1 MQQRKLL
8 QPKLDSVSVVRNV
21 ADMKTHKKTPLFR
34 QFGGLNSAVAA
45 LMLAVPTAGFAA
57 EPGYLQTL
65 LAGTAAGSWVKAS
78 TGGAGSYSSAWGSD
92 IGEGSGGPQSIVS
105 AWSSFAWDS
114 NSNNLLLWG
123 GGHANYGGNEM
134 YVWNGAGAKAGQWT
148 RGSLASALTQVNR
161 VVPGDLPNTTQ
172 VDVRH
177 YFVTDKAAPQSAHT
191 YDNNVF
197 LANNNMFMTF
207 GGATYDSGYGFE
219 TLNSDGQ
226 TGRRAG
232 AWMWDPTKANANL
245 TGGISG
251 SANNSAAAGG
261 NMWTNRIGS
270 VAAGSDNGSGN
281 HVNGTT
287 AYRKEGA
294 GGLTDVVYVTM
305 ATNCSGCGNW
315 NSLYRYEV
323 GDVRNG
329 GLDKVTRVGFS
340 GATDELGVSAGQ
352 SAATLDTVHNLYV
365 HTTAN
370 YGGVGASGVDLG
382 VWDLSASAMALGELN
397 YNKAIKLKLDNGT
410 AFVMTDKFGI
420 DFNAAT
426 GKYVLWDGTVGGAV
440 WETEAQFDSAG
451 KLMSEWTVHQ
461 TGGGSSPLGA
471 LDVEAYNG
479 VLGKWKYIED
489 LGAFVALDRYSEL
502 TGNADVW
509 LYKPAAAVPEPG
521 TYALMLAGLA
531 AVGWRARRHARG

>member
-1 MQQRKLL
+1 MKLRTDTRASRHISRL
-8 QPKLDSVSVVRNV
+8 SL
-21 ADMKTHKKTPLFR
+21 AA
-34 QFGGLNSAVAA
+34 SALVFS
-45 LMLAVPTAGFAA
+45 LPTAGLAA
-57 EPGYLQTL
+57 DASYLQTL

-78 TGGAGSYSSAWGSD
+78 TDGAGSYRAAWGND
-92 IGEGSGGPQSIVS
+92 IGTGSGGPASIVS
-105 AWSSFAWDS
+105 AWSSFAWDTK
-114 NSNNLLLWG
+114 SNNLLLWG

-148 RGSLASALTQVNR
+148 RGSLASELTQVDR
-161 VVPGDLPNTTQ
+161 VVPGDAAGTTQ
-172 VDVRH
+172 IDVRH
-177 YFVTDKAAPQSAHT
+177 YFVTDRAAPQSAHT

-207 GGATYDSGYGFE
+207 GGASYDSGYGFE
-219 TLNSDGQ
+219 TLNADGA
-226 TGRRAG
+226 TARRAG

-245 TGGISG
+245 TGGVGG

-270 VAAGSDNGSGN
+270 LAAGSDNGSGN

-305 ATNCSGCGNW
+305 ATDCSGCGNW

-340 GATDELGVSAGQ
+340 GAGGAPTGFGVAAGQ
-352 SAATLDTVHNLYV
+352 SAATLDSLHNLYV
-365 HTTAN
+365 HTTT
-370 YGGVGASGVDLG
+370 YGDTDLG
-382 VWDLSASAMALGELN
+382 VWDLSASAMALGEMN
-397 YNKAIKLKLDNGT
+397 YNKAIQLKLADGS
-410 AFVMTDKFGI
+410 AFQMTENFGI

-440 WETEAQFDSAG
+440 WETQAQFDSAG
-451 KLMSEWTVHQ
+451 NLKSEWTVRQ
-461 TGGGSSPLGA
+461 LGGGSAPLGA
-471 LDVEAYNG
+471 LGLTDYNG
-479 VLGKWKYIED
+479 VLGKWKYVED
-489 LGAFVALDRYSEL
+489 LGAFVALDRFNEV

-531 AVGWRARRHARG
+531 AVGWRARRHARA